1 VSVTSLDI
9 NESLLGLLVSLYF
22 GSDDRA
28 WFYTERGHYDSLYF
42 ASFRTPR
49 INSYQPGT
57 LGDLQRRDLV
67 EIVDRTKQNILSN
80 GIGKVKFGVTAA
92 GEEVIKLIFLA
103 DPDRIIKASLSYINW
118 VPITVT
124 DVLRYV
130 TNALRSDISRLSE
143 LLVSEEPMIRET
155 ASILLDWLQEE

>member
-9 NESLLGLLVSLYF
+9 NESLLDLLVSLYF
-22 GSDDRA
+22 GSLCVCNDDRA
-28 WFYTERGHYDSLYF
+28 WYYVERGHHYYK
-42 ASFRTPR
+42 
-49 INSYQPGT
+49 PGT
-57 LGDLQRRDLV
+57 PGQGVLGYLQHLELI
-67 EIVDRTKQNILSN
+67 EIVDRTKQHILSN
-80 GIGKVKFGVTAA
+80 GTGKVKFGVTAA
-92 GEEVIKLIFLA
+92 GEEVIKMIFCA
-103 DPDRIIKASLSYINW
+103 DPYRIIKASQSYLMW

-155 ASILLDWLQEE
+155 ASLVLDWLQEGK